1 MIKILIEKLWNFVP
15 EKYRKI
21 VMMIAVF
28 LTFAILFAFF
38 LMCRS
43 DSDSGISTAIISG
56 YTDRQK
62 YEIERTERIVDAI
75 DKRKEAELNAVQ
87 KDVISADDVLSTL
100 DTLLGLKSGK

>member
-15 EKYRKI
+15 EKHRKI

-28 LTFAILFAFF
+28 LTFAVLFAFF
-38 LMCRS
+38 FMCR
-43 DSDSGISTAIISG
+43 SDSGISTAIISG

-87 KDVISADDVLSTL
+87 KDVVSADDVLSTL